1 MPTNY
6 NDPMGLDN
14 FKSNSHKSKQQAAEP
29 KPEKKNEKI
38 ISGQAKLAKKTVLQK
53 IAGAFIGGDVDDV
66 GDYIFFDVV
75 VPAVKDTIIRGIEMI
90 LYGESRRPT
99 TRSSRDYHSRYDQ
112 NRNSRRDRDRPSR
125 REDSSYEDIVIP
137 TRGEA
142 EQILEVMDEY
152 LDKYKQVSV
161 ADLYDFVGIT
171 SDNFTD
177 NNYGWTDIRNAQIYH
192 VRDGYKLKLP
202 RALPLD

>member
-1 MPTNY
+1 
-6 NDPMGLDN
+6 MGLDN
-14 FKSNSHKSKQQAAEP
+14 FKSNSHKSKQQAEP

-38 ISGQAKLAKKTVLQK
+38 ISGQAKLAKKNALQK

-66 GDYIFFDVV
+66 GEYIFFDVV

-99 TRSSRDYHSRYDQ
+99 TRSSRDYHSRYD
-112 NRNSRRDRDRPSR
+112 NRNSRRDRVTERSH
-125 REDSSYEDIVIP
+125 REESSYEDIVIP

-171 SDNFTD
+171 SDNFTN

>member
-1 MPTNY
+1 M
-6 NDPMGLDN
+6 
-14 FKSNSHKSKQQAAEP
+14 
-29 KPEKKNEKI
+29 
-38 ISGQAKLAKKTVLQK
+38 
-53 IAGAFIGGDVDDV
+53 
-66 GDYIFFDVV
+66 
-75 VPAVKDTIIRGIEMI
+75 
-90 LYGESRRPT
+90 
-99 TRSSRDYHSRYDQ
+99 
-112 NRNSRRDRDRPSR
+112 
-125 REDSSYEDIVIP
+125 IP

-171 SDNFTD
+171 SDNFTN

-192 VRDGYKLKLP
+192 VRYGYKLKLP